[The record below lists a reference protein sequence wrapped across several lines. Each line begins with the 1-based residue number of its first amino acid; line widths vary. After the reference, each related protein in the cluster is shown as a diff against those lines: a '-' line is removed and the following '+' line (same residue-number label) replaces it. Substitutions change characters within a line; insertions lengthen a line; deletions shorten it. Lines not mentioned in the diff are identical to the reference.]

1 MQIFLTS
8 SIFNEKF
15 THVWEIFVM
24 IISRL
29 KRGNPL
35 RDLLQTAIDRLQ
47 NGYDYMAL
55 SLSCSSKWIWVTPKS
70 SLVILPD

>member
-15 THVWEIFVM
+15 TYVWEIFVM

-29 KRGNPL
+29 KRENPL

-55 SLSCSSKWIWVTPKS
+55 SLSR
-70 SLVILPD
+70 

>member
-15 THVWEIFVM
+15 TYVWEIFVM

-55 SLSCSSKWIWVTPKS
+55 SLSCSSKWIWVTLKS
-70 SLVILPD
+70 RVVIPPH

>member
-29 KRGNPL
+29 KRENSL
-35 RDLLQTAIDRLQ
+35 RDLLQNVYKTVMI
-47 NGYDYMAL
+47 
-55 SLSCSSKWIWVTPKS
+55 IWP
-70 SLVILPD
+70 

>member
-15 THVWEIFVM
+15 TYVWEIFVM

-29 KRGNPL
+29 ERGNPL

-47 NGYDYMAL
+47 NGYDYMA
-55 SLSCSSKWIWVTPKS
+55 
-70 SLVILPD
+70 

>member
-1 MQIFLTS
+1 
-8 SIFNEKF
+8 
-15 THVWEIFVM
+15 M

-29 KRGNPL
+29 KRENPL

-55 SLSCSSKWIWVTPKS
+55 SLSCSSK
-70 SLVILPD
+70 